1 MVELEGTDFMSP
13 NSPSL
18 LVGLLKSKGVSVV
31 TLVNIVM
38 WP

>member
-13 NSPSL
+13 NSPSH
-18 LVGLLKSKGVSVV
+18 LVGLLKSKEVSVA